1 MIETKHYWHTFEELE
16 PAENLK
22 VIVSGK
28 SSIVTV
34 GKVEKENDGLFK
46 CTDWYGHTTSFCKDA
61 MWAYLEE
68 PKIKEF
74 HVWLD
79 SVGMDY
85 TICCKTLN
93 TTRRIMEQGD
103 EEIHTT
109 QLSLL
114 RTSLLDEYRVFLHQE
129 GKQIEITLGECQ
141 GTERIIK
148 AGDNLEKLVLG
159 GEFSFANIT

>member
-1 MIETKHYWHTFEELE
+1 MIETKLEWHKFSELR
-16 PAENLK
+16 PCTIQDILVLTK
-22 VIVSGK
+22 
-28 SSIVTV
+28 
-34 GKVEKENDGLFK
+34 NDGTFLCSYIDSK
-46 CTDWYGHTTSFCKDA
+46 TDIYMVRCGLRDFIVDPNDY
-61 MWAYLEE
+61 WAYITI

-74 HVWLD
+74 HIWLD
-79 SVGMDY
+79 SVCMDY
-85 TICCKTLN
+85 TTCCKTLN